1 MSSIKLKHAS
11 GNSMSL
17 AAPATN
23 PASDLSLKL
32 PATIGSANQL
42 LKNSGTAG
50 TLEFSSLVE
59 DSSGN
64 VGIGTATPSS
74 FNSDGRNLVV
84 GTGSGGQGLSIYSA
98 NNNYGSIYF
107 ADGTSGDALYRGA
120 VLYNHTSDFLRFD
133 TAAGEKFRIDS
144 SGNVTKPYNPVFRVN
159 GAHGWV
165 TLNQDASL
173 ILPFSNELLDV
184 GSNYDTSNYRFTA
197 PVAGKYY
204 INVSLYWKATSAAT
218 SNYITLE
225 FQKNGSANSS
235 GIDYGIYGTAN
246 DTTGSQYL
254 TTDSIQELSAS
265 DYVDVKIF
273 ARGANIDYYMGHS
286 QFNGFLIG

>member
-1 MSSIKLKHAS
+1 MSKLKFPHAS
-11 GNSMSL
+11 GNSMSI

-23 PASDLSLKL
+23 PSGDLELKL
-32 PATIGSANQL
+32 PATIGTANQL

-50 TLEFSSLVE
+50 TLEFSSNLTFDGTKLNVNGGTSNNVLHLE
-59 DSSGN
+59 STDGTCSMEFYDNATTNGN
-64 VGIGTATPSS
+64 QPIVGGIGNN
-74 FNSDGRNLVV
+74 FYVE
-84 GTGSGGQGLSIYSA
+84 TG
-98 NNNYGSIYF
+98 GSER
-107 ADGTSGDALYRGA
+107 L
-120 VLYNHTSDFLRFD
+120 
-133 TAAGEKFRIDS
+133 RIDS
-144 SGNVTKPYNPVFRVN
+144 NGAVTKPNNPVFRVN
-159 GAHGWV
+159 GAHSWV
-165 TLNQDASL
+165 TLNNNASL
-173 ILPFSNELLDV
+173 ILPFNNKLTDA
-184 GSNYDTSNYRFTA
+184 GSYYDTSNYRFTA

-246 DTTGSQYL
+246 DSTGSQYL

-265 DYVDVKIF
+265 DYVDIKIF

>member
-1 MSSIKLKHAS
+1 MTGKIKLPHAS
-11 GNSMSL
+11 GNSMSI

-23 PASDLSLKL
+23 PASDLELKL

-50 TLEFSSLVE
+50 TLEFASNLTF
-59 DSSGN
+59 DGTDLGIN
-64 VGIGTATPSS
+64 VTPARSPLHIHRDNADCYVHVT
-74 FNSDGRNLVV
+74 NSTT
-84 GTGSGGQGLSIYSA
+84 GTGSGDGFTIQQSGLETLL
-98 NNNYGSIYF
+98 NNREAGPMMLY
-107 ADGTSGDALYRGA
+107 TSGAERM
-120 VLYNHTSDFLRFD
+120 
-133 TAAGEKFRIDS
+133 RIDS

-159 GAHGWV
+159 GAHSWV
-165 TLNQDASL
+165 SLSNNASL
-173 ILPFSNELLDV
+173 ILPFNNELLDV

-204 INVSLYWKATSAAT
+204 ISVSLYWKAGTAAT

-225 FQKNGSANSS
+225 FQKNGSADSS

-254 TTDSIQELSAS
+254 TTDSIQNLSAS
-265 DYVDVKIF
+265 DYVDIKIF
-273 ARGANIDYYMGHS
+273 ARGGSISYYMGHS